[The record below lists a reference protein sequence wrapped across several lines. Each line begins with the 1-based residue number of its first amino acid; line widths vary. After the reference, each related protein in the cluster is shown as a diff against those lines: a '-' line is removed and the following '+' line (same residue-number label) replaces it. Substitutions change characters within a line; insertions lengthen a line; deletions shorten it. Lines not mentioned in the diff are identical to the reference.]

1 MNLAF
6 QFLRFAVLTVVTLVL
21 LFVAGVFAFIPGERR
36 SAAAPAVISL
46 DETARTLA
54 ALKPP
59 KRARPVIAV
68 IGANDGTET
77 TDYLVPY
84 GVLKRSGVAEVFA
97 LSTKSGPVT
106 LMPALTVVPDMT
118 TAAFVRRFP
127 DGADYVIVP
136 ALHDPSD
143 VAVRD
148 FIRAQ
153 AASGATIVSI
163 CDGTLVLANAGLLD
177 GRRATGHWFWI
188 DSVAKAHPTMHRVRD
203 RRYVADRGVVTST
216 GISSSIPVSLA
227 LVEAI
232 GGRERAA
239 ALAHEIGARGWDA
252 AHDSG
257 AFHLIRDDIWMVLG
271 NLFVGLWSSETVGVR
286 VADGADVIAAAFM
299 ADFMAAR
306 FGRAL
311 LRSGLSRFGRRRD
324 WRSCPTPAA
333 RRPTLSSN
341 CRKAS
346 PRTHSTWRSPASRRV
361 TAMPPPRSCGF
372 SSKTAGIRLAVS
384 AVGRRGGWCMVAIAA
399 IVRRLLL

>member
-84 GVLKRSGVAEVFA
+84 GVLKRSGVADVFA

-106 LMPALTVVPDMT
+106 LMPALTVMPDMT
-118 TAAFVRRFP
+118 AAVFVKRYP

-136 ALHDPSD
+136 ALHDPRD

-148 FIRAQ
+148 FIKAQ

-163 CDGTLVLANAGLLD
+163 CDGTLVLANAGLLE
-177 GRRATGHWFWI
+177 GRSATGHWFWI

-299 ADFMAAR
+299 ADSYGRTFRSRAVALGSQPFRTAEGLEILPDSGGATPDFVVELPQSQPAHALDMALAGVKAR
-306 FGRAL
+306 YGDA
-311 LRSGLSRFGRRRD
+311 
-324 WRSCPTPAA
+324 TAA
-333 RRPTLSSN
+333 FV
-341 CRKAS
+341 
-346 PRTHSTWRSPASRRV
+346 RV
-361 TAMPPPRSCGF
+361 Q
-372 SSKTAGIRLAVS
+372 LED
-384 AVGRRGGWCMVAIAA
+384 RGHTTGG
-399 IVRRLLL
+399 

>member
-1 MNLAF
+1 MSLAF
-6 QFLRFAVLTVVTLVL
+6 QFLRFGVLAVVTVVL
-21 LFVAGVFAFIPGERR
+21 LLVAGVFTFIPGERR
-36 SAAAPAVISL
+36 AAATPVVISA
-46 DETARTLA
+46 DETAKTLA
-54 ALKPP
+54 ALRPP
-59 KRARPVIAV
+59 KRARPVVVV
-68 IGANDGTET
+68 IGANGGTET

-84 GVLKRSGVAEVFA
+84 GVLKRSGVADVFA
-97 LSTKSGPVT
+97 LGTKSGPVT

-118 TAAFVRRFP
+118 TAAFARRYP

-136 ALHDPSD
+136 ALHDPAD

-148 FIRAQ
+148 FIKAQ

-239 ALAHEIGARGWDA
+239 ALAHEIGARGWNV

-257 AFHLIRDDIWMVLG
+257 AFHLIRDDVWMVLG
-271 NLFVGLWSSETVGVR
+271 NLFVSFWDSETVGVR
-286 VADGADVIAAAFM
+286 VADGADVIAVAFM
-299 ADFMAAR
+299 ADSY
-306 FGRAL
+306 GRTFRSRAVAL
-311 LRSGLSRFGRRRD
+311 GSQPVRTAEGLEILPDPSVTKPDVVVGLPQSR
-324 WRSCPTPAA
+324 PAYA
-333 RRPTLSSN
+333 LDL
-341 CRKAS
+341 AL
-346 PRTHSTWRSPASRRV
+346 
-361 TAMPPPRSCGF
+361 
-372 SSKTAGIRLAVS
+372 AGIKARYGEATAAFVRVQLED
-384 AVGRRGGWCMVAIAA
+384 RGHTTGG
-399 IVRRLLL
+399 

>member
-1 MNLAF
+1 MSLAF
-6 QFLRFAVLTVVTLVL
+6 QFLRFGVLAVVTIALLLV
-21 LFVAGVFAFIPGERR
+21 VGVFAFIPGERR
-36 SAAAPAVISL
+36 AAATPAVISA
-46 DETARTLA
+46 DETAKTLA

-59 KRARPVIAV
+59 KRLRPVIAV
-68 IGANDGTET
+68 IGANGGTET

-84 GVLKRSGVAEVFA
+84 GVLKRSDVADVFA
-97 LSTKSGPVT
+97 LGATSGPVM

-118 TAAFVRRFP
+118 TAAFVRRYP

-148 FIRAQ
+148 FIKAQ
-153 AASGATIVSI
+153 VASGATIVSI
-163 CDGTLVLANAGLLD
+163 CDGTLVLANVGLLD

-232 GGRERAA
+232 GGRERAL

-271 NLFVGLWSSETVGVR
+271 NLLVSLWNSETVAVR

-299 ADFMAAR
+299 ADAYGRTFRSRVVVLGAAPVRTAEGLEILPDPSVGKPDVVVDLPQSQPAHALDMA
-306 FGRAL
+306 L
-311 LRSGLSRFGRRRD
+311 
-324 WRSCPTPAA
+324 
-333 RRPTLSSN
+333 
-341 CRKAS
+341 
-346 PRTHSTWRSPASRRV
+346 
-361 TAMPPPRSCGF
+361 
-372 SSKTAGIRLAVS
+372 AGIKARYGDATAAFVRVQLED
-384 AVGRRGGWCMVAIAA
+384 RGHTTGH
-399 IVRRLLL
+399 